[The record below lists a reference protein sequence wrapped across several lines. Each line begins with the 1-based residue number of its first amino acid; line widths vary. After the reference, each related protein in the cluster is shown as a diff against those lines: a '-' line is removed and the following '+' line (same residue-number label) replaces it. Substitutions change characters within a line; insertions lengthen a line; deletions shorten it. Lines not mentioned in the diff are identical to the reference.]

1 MTTDRTSTPA
11 NVLGEDP
18 RPRFFAFEDPSRFEL
33 APPGAR
39 RDVAVRTFVRSL
51 EGMQKEA
58 LVVSSASGRGWRLTS
73 DEGPYLAGYDEAP
86 FPLAFLDAGMVAS
99 YANEVTALAAQR
111 GIALPGLR
119 LTLDNH
125 YTMEGSAV
133 RGTMVGGALAPELTI
148 EVEAGADQ
156 AALRSLGADA
166 IDASPLNGL
175 LRGQLESLFT
185 LTHNGEPLE
194 PSRVAALEGAA
205 LPDAEDRYD
214 EIAVDGPPEAPELM
228 RRTGSAELHEGD
240 GGSNSSL
247 RAEQKRALH
256 VRGVCTVRADG
267 VKVIDVQLLEPSG
280 SRFRFLSDE
289 PVGAGGQGL
298 APDAA
303 TLISAGIA
311 FCFMTQFGRYAA
323 ITKKR
328 LGRYRIIQDTHVSL
342 GGASGGTGLAGG
354 ADPVETHVHLE
365 SQEDDEFA
373 RTLLDMGEQTCFLH
387 ALCRTDL
394 KTRLRWSST
403 VAVPAAGA

>member
-18 RPRFFAFEDPSRFEL
+18 RPRFFAFEDPSRFGL
-33 APPGAR
+33 APPRAR

-58 LVVSSASGRGWRLTS
+58 LVVSSTGTRGWRLTS

-86 FPLAFLDAGMVAS
+86 FPLAFLNAGMVAS
-99 YANEVTALAAQR
+99 YAGELTALAEQR
-111 GIALPGLR
+111 ALDLSGLR

-125 YTMEGSAV
+125 YSMAGSAI
-133 RGTMVGGALAPELTI
+133 RGTMVGGALAPELTV
-148 EVEAGADQ
+148 EVQAGADR
-156 AALRSLGADA
+156 AALRSLAADA
-166 IDASPLNGL
+166 VDASPSNGL
-175 LRGQLESLFT
+175 LRGQLDSLFT
-185 LTHNGEPLE
+185 LTHNGEPLA
-194 PSRVAALEGAA
+194 PARVAALAGAA
-205 LPDAEDRYD
+205 LPDAEDSYG
-214 EIAVDGPPEAPELM
+214 EIPVDGPPDAAELM
-228 RRTGSAELHEGD
+228 RRIGSAELHEGE

-267 VKVIDVQLLEPSG
+267 VKVIDVRLLKPSG
-280 SRFRFLSDE
+280 STFRFLSDE
-289 PVGAGGQGL
+289 PADAGGSGR

-303 TLISAGIA
+303 TLISAGVA

-328 LGRYRIIQDTHVSL
+328 LDRYRIIQDTHFSL

-365 SQEDDEFA
+365 SQEDDDFA
-373 RTLLDMGEQTCFLH
+373 RTLLDIGEQTCFLH

-394 KTRLRWSST
+394 KTRLRWSS
-403 VAVPAAGA
+403 AGAAPVAGA